1 MDITCTV
8 TRMLRTD
15 ILQNTWDTGT
25 EYSTLFLEHDLDI
38 KGANVCVR
46 EREKRIRLVQDSAG
60 VYILPKNWVFY
71 KTLF

>member
-1 MDITCTV
+1 
-8 TRMLRTD
+8 MLRTD

-46 EREKRIRLVQDSAG
+46 EREKRIRLVQDIVNALKVEKAVF
-60 VYILPKNWVFY
+60 VYATAK
-71 KTLF
+71 LFA